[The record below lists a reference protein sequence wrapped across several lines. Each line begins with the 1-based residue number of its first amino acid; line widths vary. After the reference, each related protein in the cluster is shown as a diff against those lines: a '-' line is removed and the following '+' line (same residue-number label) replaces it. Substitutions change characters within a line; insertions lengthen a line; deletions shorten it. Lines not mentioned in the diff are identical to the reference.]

1 MSYSPDFTAL
11 LTSGGRVVRDG
22 VEYVIEDRVVG
33 IVTAPS
39 GQIVGC
45 DPLTDAHEAPPFT
58 ATVPPGRYELHA
70 WVATIHQGFSEP
82 DVRTVALQLVAGEQP
97 AVRWE
102 PALTD
107 GRSPAGLGA
116 DGFFGYPVDAGV
128 GTLADVVAVRALADW
143 DFDRLDDVYI
153 PAQVP
158 PAPAPIDAITDE
170 ATEANVIVVS
180 SGWGDGVYPTF
191 VGRAADGQVTVF
203 VTDFMVIPEAAAGD
217 PARAE

>member
-1 MSYSPDFTAL
+1 VSYLPDFSVL
-11 LTSGGRVVRDG
+11 LKSGSRVVRDG
-22 VEYVIEDRVVG
+22 VEYLIEDRAVG

-45 DPLTDAHEAPPFT
+45 DPLTDADEARPFM
-58 ATVPPGRYELHA
+58 ATVSPGRYQLHA
-70 WVATIHQGFSEP
+70 WIALIRRDGSES
-82 DVRTVALQLVAGEQP
+82 DVRTVALQLVVSEHP
-97 AVRWE
+97 TVRWDLALGE
-102 PALTD
+102 DQNPAE
-107 GRSPAGLGA
+107 LGA

-170 ATEANVIVVS
+170 ATGANVIIVS
-180 SGWGDGVYPTF
+180 SGWGDGVFPTF
-191 VGRAADGQVTVF
+191 VGRAADGHVTTF
-203 VTDFMVIPEAAAGD
+203 VTDFMVIPELTAGV
-217 PARAE
+217 